1 MIKKN
6 QNIINIF
13 NMIIDILLVVLSYIL
28 SSFFWLTIVVKT
40 ENVAA
45 WNGRTLTVAFIYSF
59 SFWLLL
65 AVTHFYN
72 TDRRYKLKQ
81 KIARIILSST
91 VTIISAACILYF
103 FRLQEFSR
111 GVFICFYLSS
121 TAAVSLKYAVMR
133 YISNVIRLKGINQ
146 KNLIVI
152 GTGQLAEQF
161 AADIK
166 NAKQLGYRIIG
177 FVGSSSGKNVQPII
191 GDFDSLD
198 SALQSTDIDEAIIAL
213 DIDEAEHIS
222 DAMITCDRNGIR
234 CSMIPFYNDLITTAS
249 DFSSIGRSNMI
260 SFRRNR
266 LDNVGWAFVKRV
278 FDILASSFGIIFLSP
293 LMALIA
299 LGVKLSSP
307 GKILFRQQRVGKS
320 RKMFTMLKFRSMVES
335 NCENTAWTT
344 DNDPRRTKFG
354 MFIRKY
360 SLDELPQLFNCLTGK
375 MSLVGPRPELPFY
388 VEKFREII
396 PFYMLKHQVRP
407 GMTGWAQING
417 YRGDSSIEKRIE
429 YDLWYIENWSVWL
442 DIKIL
447 FLTVFGGHFINNEST
462 GSKRKEG
469 VAAR

>member
-6 QNIINIF
+6 QSIINIF
-13 NMIIDILLVVLSYIL
+13 NMAIDILLVFSSYIL
-28 SSFFWLTIVVKT
+28 SSYFWLAVVVKK
-40 ENVAA
+40 ENVAGWSRA
-45 WNGRTLTVAFIYSF
+45 TVTAAFVYSVL
-59 SFWLLL
+59 FWLLL

-91 VTIISAACILYF
+91 ITISSAAAVLYF

-121 TAAVSLKYAVMR
+121 TAAVTLKYAAMR
-133 YISNVIRLKGINQ
+133 YISNVIRSKGLNQ
-146 KNLIVI
+146 KNLVVI
-152 GTGQLAEQF
+152 GTGRLAEQF
-161 AADIK
+161 ASDIK

-177 FVGSSSGKNVQPII
+177 FVGASEGKNVRPII

-198 SALQSTDIDEAIIAL
+198 SILQNTDIDDAIIAL
-213 DIDEAEHIS
+213 DVDEAAHIS
-222 DAMITCDRNGIR
+222 DAMISCDKNGVR
-234 CSMIPFYNDLITTAS
+234 CSMIPFYNELITTAS

-266 LDNVGWAFVKRV
+266 LDNVGWAFLKRI
-278 FDILASSFGIIFLSP
+278 FDILASAFGIVILSP
-293 LMALIA
+293 LMLLAA

-307 GKILFRQQRVGKS
+307 GKVFFRQQRVGKN
-320 RKMFTMLKFRSMVES
+320 RKTFTMLKFRSMVES

-354 MFIRKY
+354 AFIRKY
-360 SLDELPQLFNCLTGK
+360 SLDELPQLFNVLTGK

-388 VEKFREII
+388 VEKFRETI
-396 PFYMLKHQVRP
+396 PFYMLKHQIRP

-417 YRGDSSIEKRIE
+417 YRGDSSVYKRIE

-447 FLTVFGGHFINNEST
+447 FLTIFGGRFINNERMS
-462 GSKRKEG
+462 GEKDEDA
-469 VAAR
+469 AAR